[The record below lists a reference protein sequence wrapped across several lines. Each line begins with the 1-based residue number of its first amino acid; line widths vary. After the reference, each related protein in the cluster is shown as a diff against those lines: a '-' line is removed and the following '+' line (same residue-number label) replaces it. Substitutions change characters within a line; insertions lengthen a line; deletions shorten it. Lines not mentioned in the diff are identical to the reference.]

1 MSEFKIYPLRH
12 EDTAEIKRA
21 MRDLHGNTPERSRAE
36 TNRSI
41 CRRCLRRFKPGDA
54 RILFKFRPFQ
64 RESVFAEVGPVY
76 VHEGD
81 CEPAL
86 DPLTRYPEEFRSLP
100 LLLRAYSSDDT
111 QVVAEL
117 IKDGDAEAVID
128 RFFAD
133 PQVAYIHLRDGEYG
147 CYVAR
152 IERGT

>member
-1 MSEFKIYPLRH
+1 MNEFTIHPLKP
-12 EDTAEIKRA
+12 EDTAEVKRA
-21 MRDLHGNTPERSRAE
+21 MRDVHGNKPESSRAE

-41 CRRCLRRFKPGDA
+41 CRRCLRRFSPGDA
-54 RILFKFRPFQ
+54 RILFKFCPF
-64 RESVFAEVGPVY
+64 RTESVFAEVGPIY

-81 CEPAL
+81 CEPAQA
-86 DPLTRYPEEFRSLP
+86 PLTRYPEEFRGLP
-100 LLLRAYSSDDT
+100 LLLRAYSSDDR

-117 IKDGDAEAVID
+117 IKDGDAETIID